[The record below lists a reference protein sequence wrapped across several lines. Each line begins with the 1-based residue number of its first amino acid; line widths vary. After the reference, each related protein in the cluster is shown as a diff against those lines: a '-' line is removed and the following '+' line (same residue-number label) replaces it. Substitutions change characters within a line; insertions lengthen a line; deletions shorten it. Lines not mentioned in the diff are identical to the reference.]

1 MTDPFERAT
10 LVLGIAAV
18 VSPLFALARRGPEPL
33 NLVHVRGATLVV
45 LLVLGGMAVL
55 GAVTHR
61 LLLGIVAGA
70 GLVGSALLQLI
81 QAGRESNWLG
91 GDGSTLSLM
100 GGLGLGLLA
109 VGLTARLHASTTPGR
124 TITDGSAHTS

>member
-1 MTDPFERAT
+1 MTSPFERAT

-18 VSPLFALARRGPEPL
+18 VSPVFALARRGPEPL
-33 NLVHVRGATLVV
+33 NLVHVRGATLIV

-61 LLLGIVAGA
+61 LLVGMVAGA
-70 GLVGSALLQLI
+70 GLVVSALLQLG
-81 QAGRESNWLG
+81 QAGRDPNWLG

-100 GGLGLGLLA
+100 GGLGLGLLC
-109 VGLTARLHASTTPGR
+109 VGLTARRQASTTPVR
-124 TITDGSAHTS
+124 TTKDGSAHTP